1 MTTGSHPFSILELD
15 SDLQQRLAAAAA
27 REGLNLASLCQRWL
41 LEELERHERAHG
53 LEPAGRCSV
62 RTGQASTGPL
72 PLPLQQ

>member
-1 MTTGSHPFSILELD
+1 VTTGSPPFSILGLD
-15 SDLQQRLAAAAA
+15 SDLQERLAAAAG
-27 REGLNLASLCQRWL
+27 REGLSLASLCERWL
-41 LEELERHERAHG
+41 LDELERHERAHG

>member
-1 MTTGSHPFSILELD
+1 VTTGSQPFSILELD

-27 REGLNLASLCQRWL
+27 REGLNLTSLCQRWL
-41 LEELERHERAHG
+41 LDELERHERAHG

>member
-15 SDLQQRLAAAAA
+15 SDLQQRLADAAA